1 LLEKSNEL
9 LSLVHSREPELLKIG
24 VGGVHNKESF
34 DMKFEK
40 GAFLSTNLYK
50 LYLSRPENYQKIIEL
65 EFFMELLISLFV
77 ILFLVGAISFLKPSK
92 KMKALSEVRMSAA
105 KEGFKIGSTNE
116 LRKKFKNWSPQVA
129 IYQIKNSSNHKNLH
143 YLKIENKLKL
153 YEPISFKYEKQFQ
166 IVEENISKLP
176 SSVLEIIFYQS
187 NIAIVWNEML
197 GIKELLKIKEALQKI

>member
-1 LLEKSNEL
+1 
-9 LSLVHSREPELLKIG
+9 
-24 VGGVHNKESF
+24 
-34 DMKFEK
+34 
-40 GAFLSTNLYK
+40 
-50 LYLSRPENYQKIIEL
+50 
-65 EFFMELLISLFV
+65 MELFISLFV

-153 YEPISFKYEKQFQ
+153 YEPISFKYDNQFQ
-166 IVEENISKLP
+166 IVEEKISQLP

-197 GIKELLKIKEALQKI
+197 GIRELLEIKDAVLKI

>member
-1 LLEKSNEL
+1 
-9 LSLVHSREPELLKIG
+9 
-24 VGGVHNKESF
+24 
-34 DMKFEK
+34 
-40 GAFLSTNLYK
+40 
-50 LYLSRPENYQKIIEL
+50 
-65 EFFMELLISLFV
+65 MELFISLFV

-153 YEPISFKYEKQFQ
+153 YEPISFKYDNQFQ
-166 IVEENISKLP
+166 IVEEKISQLP

-187 NIAIVWNEML
+187 NIEIVWNEML
-197 GIKELLKIKEALQKI
+197 GIRELLKIKEAVLKI

>member
-1 LLEKSNEL
+1 
-9 LSLVHSREPELLKIG
+9 
-24 VGGVHNKESF
+24 
-34 DMKFEK
+34 
-40 GAFLSTNLYK
+40 
-50 LYLSRPENYQKIIEL
+50 
-65 EFFMELLISLFV
+65 MELFISLFV

-153 YEPISFKYEKQFQ
+153 YEPISFKYDNQFQ
-166 IVEENISKLP
+166 IVEEKISQLP

-197 GIKELLKIKEALQKI
+197 GIEELLKIKEAVLKI

>member
-1 LLEKSNEL
+1 
-9 LSLVHSREPELLKIG
+9 
-24 VGGVHNKESF
+24 
-34 DMKFEK
+34 
-40 GAFLSTNLYK
+40 
-50 LYLSRPENYQKIIEL
+50 
-65 EFFMELLISLFV
+65 MELFISLFV

-92 KMKALSEVRMSAA
+92 KMKVLSEVRMSAA

-116 LRKKFKNWSPQVA
+116 LRQKFKNWSPQVA

-153 YEPISFKYEKQFQ
+153 YEPISFKYDNQFQ
-166 IVEENISKLP
+166 IVEEKISQLP

-197 GIKELLKIKEALQKI
+197 GIRELLEIKEAVLKI

>member
-1 LLEKSNEL
+1 
-9 LSLVHSREPELLKIG
+9 
-24 VGGVHNKESF
+24 
-34 DMKFEK
+34 
-40 GAFLSTNLYK
+40 
-50 LYLSRPENYQKIIEL
+50 
-65 EFFMELLISLFV
+65 MELFISLFV

-92 KMKALSEVRMSAA
+92 KMKALSAVRMLAA

-129 IYQIKNSSNHKNLH
+129 IYQIKNSSDHKNLH
-143 YLKIENKLKL
+143 YLRIENKLKL

-166 IVEENISKLP
+166 IVEEKISQLP

-197 GIKELLKIKEALQKI
+197 GIKELLKIKEAVLKI

>member
-1 LLEKSNEL
+1 
-9 LSLVHSREPELLKIG
+9 
-24 VGGVHNKESF
+24 
-34 DMKFEK
+34 
-40 GAFLSTNLYK
+40 
-50 LYLSRPENYQKIIEL
+50 
-65 EFFMELLISLFV
+65 MELFISLFV

-116 LRKKFKNWSPQVA
+116 LRQKFKNWSPQVA

-153 YEPISFKYEKQFQ
+153 YEPISFKYDNQFQ
-166 IVEENISKLP
+166 IVEEKISQLP
-176 SSVLEIIFYQS
+176 PSVLEIIFYQS

-197 GIKELLKIKEALQKI
+197 GIRELLEIKEAVLKI